1 MREIV
6 AASPSGKQAVT
17 NWPGIFPMSPF
28 SPVYLQPPVHRMQ
41 GGGLQGVDQRT
52 EIPVLLYKG
61 CGKRENQGTATDFA
75 ISEKSE
81 TRGEIFVY

>member
-41 GGGLQGVDQRT
+41 GGACRGLTSGQRSQYYFT
-52 EIPVLLYKG
+52 RDVGKEKTRARLLIL
-61 CGKRENQGTATDFA
+61 Q
-75 ISEKSE
+75 
-81 TRGEIFVY
+81 